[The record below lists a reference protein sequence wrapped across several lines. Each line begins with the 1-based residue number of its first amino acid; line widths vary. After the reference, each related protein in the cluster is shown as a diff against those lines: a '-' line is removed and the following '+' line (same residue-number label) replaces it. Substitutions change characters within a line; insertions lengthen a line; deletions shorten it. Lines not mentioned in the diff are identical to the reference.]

1 MPSPPHAT
9 QTKVG
14 IRFTETM
21 RGFFSP
27 SVKDGRYEEAER
39 LGKQE
44 QTPFEFTLTIT
55 ADDVDQFT
63 SDPNHQATMTG
74 TATAPSLSPDPMSV
88 SGGVFNLFVNDPAHA
103 DTRKMLYRM
112 KLRTTAGRDLLFT
125 GFKTVPRDTVN
136 QAWPQLS
143 TLYITIR
150 DGVDDAAPIVGQG
163 ILHILPADF
172 QKQLRSLETPGAT
185 TLAERARAFTKFSQF
200 FSSVVWRA
208 YGGPFA
214 GPTVFDKDA
223 PPRERRPLRVDPPE
237 VHTVTTSDGVAL
249 RLTRYRGGS
258 KGPVILAHGLGVS
271 SLIFS
276 IDTIDTNMLEFLF
289 AKGYDVWLLDFRA
302 SIDLPASRAAA
313 TGDDVATKD
322 YPAAVNEVRRLTGAN
337 DVQMVVHCWGST
349 TFVMAM
355 LAGLQGVRSAVCSQI
370 ATHIRTPIATRV
382 KTGLHLPTVLQ
393 AIGVSSLT
401 AYADN
406 HEGLL
411 ERVYDGALNLY
422 TTDAQN
428 RCSSATCHRITFM
441 YAPLY
446 QHPQLNDATHSVL
459 HEMFGVANMQ
469 SFVHLERLTNK
480 GQLVNFD
487 GDNVY
492 MPHLDRLALPICF
505 IHGAKNECFLPE
517 STELTVDAL
526 RRVNG
531 DRYERH
537 LIDGYGHIDCIY
549 GKDAARDVYPIVS
562 DFLDRT
568 A

>member
-1 MPSPPHAT
+1 M
-9 QTKVG
+9 VG

-21 RGFFSP
+21 RGFFSAAI
-27 SVKDGRYEEAER
+27 KDGRYEEAER

-44 QTPFEFTLTIT
+44 NTPFDFTLTIT

-63 SDPNHQATMTG
+63 SDPNHAAVMTG
-74 TATAPSLSPDPMSV
+74 TATAPALSPDPMAV
-88 SGGVFNLFVNDPAHA
+88 SDGLFNLFVVDPAHV
-103 DTRKMLYRM
+103 DTRQMRYRM
-112 KLRTTAGRDLLFT
+112 KLKTTAGRNLYFS
-125 GFKTVPRDTVN
+125 GFKTVPHDTAI

-150 DGVDDAAPIVGQG
+150 EGTDETGPIVGQG

-172 QKQLRSLETPGAT
+172 QKQMTTLDAPGAKN
-185 TLAERARAFTKFSQF
+185 LAERMAALAKFSRF

-223 PPRERRPLRVDPPE
+223 PPRDRRPLRVAPPE
-237 VHTVTTSDGVAL
+237 VHTVTTSDGVTL
-249 RLTRYRGGS
+249 RLTRYQGGG
-258 KGPVILAHGLGVS
+258 KGPVILSHGLGVS

-276 IDTIDTNMLEFLF
+276 IDTIETNLLEFLF

-302 SIDLPASRAAA
+302 SIDLPASQAAS
-313 TGDDVATKD
+313 TGDDVAMKD
-322 YPAAVNEVRRLTGAN
+322 YPAAVDEVRRRTGAR

-349 TFVMAM
+349 TFTMAM
-355 LAGLQGVRSAVCSQI
+355 LGGLQGVRSAVCSQI
-370 ATHIRTPIATRV
+370 ATHIRTPVATRI
-382 KTGLHLPTVLQ
+382 KTGLHLPSFLQ
-393 AIGVSSLT
+393 SIGIRSLT

-406 HEGLL
+406 HQGLI
-411 ERVYDGALNLY
+411 ERMYDGALNLY
-422 TTDAQN
+422 SPDVKN

-446 QHPQLNDATHSVL
+446 QHPQLNDATHGAL

-469 SFVHLERLTNK
+469 SFIHLERLTNK
-480 GQLVNFD
+480 GELVNFN
-487 GDNVY
+487 GEQAY
-492 MPHLDRLALPICF
+492 MPHLDRLALPLCF

-517 STELTVDAL
+517 STELTVEAL

-537 LIDGYGHIDCIY
+537 VIDGYGHIDCIY
-549 GKDAARDVYPIVS
+549 GKDAARDVFPVMS

>member
-1 MPSPPHAT
+1 
-9 QTKVG
+9 
-14 IRFTETM
+14 
-21 RGFFSP
+21 
-27 SVKDGRYEEAER
+27 
-39 LGKQE
+39 
-44 QTPFEFTLTIT
+44 
-55 ADDVDQFT
+55 
-63 SDPNHQATMTG
+63 
-74 TATAPSLSPDPMSV
+74 
-88 SGGVFNLFVNDPAHA
+88 
-103 DTRKMLYRM
+103 
-112 KLRTTAGRDLLFT
+112 
-125 GFKTVPRDTVN
+125 
-136 QAWPQLS
+136 
-143 TLYITIR
+143 
-150 DGVDDAAPIVGQG
+150 
-163 ILHILPADF
+163 
-172 QKQLRSLETPGAT
+172 
-185 TLAERARAFTKFSQF
+185 
-200 FSSVVWRA
+200 
-208 YGGPFA
+208 
-214 GPTVFDKDA
+214 
-223 PPRERRPLRVDPPE
+223 
-237 VHTVTTSDGVAL
+237 
-249 RLTRYRGGS
+249 
-258 KGPVILAHGLGVS
+258 
-271 SLIFS
+271 
-276 IDTIDTNMLEFLF
+276 
-289 AKGYDVWLLDFRA
+289 VWLLDFRA

-322 YPAAVNEVRRLTGAN
+322 YPTAVNEVRRLTGAT

-370 ATHIRTPIATRV
+370 ATHIRTPVATRI

-406 HEGLL
+406 HQGLL

-422 TTDAQN
+422 TPDADN

-446 QHPQLNDATHSVL
+446 QHPQLNDATHSAL

-480 GQLVNFD
+480 GQLVNFA
-487 GDNVY
+487 GDDVY

-526 RRVNG
+526 RRANG

-549 GKDAARDVYPIVS
+549 GKDAARDVYPIMS

>member
-1 MPSPPHAT
+1 M
-9 QTKVG
+9 VG

-21 RGFFSP
+21 RGFFSTAI
-27 SVKDGRYEEAER
+27 KDGRYEEAER
-39 LGKQE
+39 LGKQGN
-44 QTPFEFTLTIT
+44 TPFDFTLTIT
-55 ADDVDQFT
+55 ADDVDRFT
-63 SDPNHQATMTG
+63 SDSNHAATMTG
-74 TATAPSLSPDPMSV
+74 TATAPSLSPDPMTV
-88 SGGVFNLFVNDPAHA
+88 SDGLFNLFVVDPAHV
-103 DTRKMLYRM
+103 DTRQMRYRM
-112 KLRTTAGRDLLFT
+112 KLKTSAGRDLYFS

-143 TLYITIR
+143 TLYVTIR
-150 DGVDDAAPIVGQG
+150 DGVDETGAIVGQG

-172 QKQLRSLETPGAT
+172 QKQMRTLDTPGAKN
-185 TLAERARAFTKFSQF
+185 LAERTAALAKFSRF

-223 PPRERRPLRVDPPE
+223 PPRDRRPLRVDPPE
-237 VHTVTTSDGVAL
+237 VHTVTTSDGVPL
-249 RLTRYRGGS
+249 RLTRYKGGG

-302 SIDLPASRAAA
+302 SIDLPASRAAS

-322 YPAAVNEVRRLTGAN
+322 YPAAVDEVRRHTCAR

-349 TFVMAM
+349 TFTMAM

-370 ATHIRTPIATRV
+370 ATHIRTPVATRI
-382 KTGLHLPTVLQ
+382 KTGLHLPSFLHTMGIQ
-393 AIGVSSLT
+393 SLT
-401 AYADN
+401 AYTDN
-406 HEGLL
+406 HQGLID
-411 ERVYDGALNLY
+411 RIYDGALNLY
-422 TTDAQN
+422 SPDVNN

-446 QHPQLNDATHSVL
+446 QHSQLNDATHNAL

-469 SFVHLERLTNK
+469 SFIHLERLTNS
-480 GQLVNFD
+480 GQLVNFN
-487 GDNVY
+487 GEQTY
-492 MPHLDRLALPICF
+492 MPHLDRLALPLCF

-517 STELTVDAL
+517 STELTVEAL

-537 LIDGYGHIDCIY
+537 VIDGYGHIDCIY
-549 GKDAARDVYPIVS
+549 GKDAARDVYPLVS